1 MRRLIQIISISLV
14 VILGAVFAVRNAAQV
29 KLDFYFT
36 GFETYLSLVVI
47 VSIIIGVLLGVLASL
62 GWVLRARVELARL
75 RREIKH
81 TEQELTNLRTIPIRD
96 DH

>member
-36 GFETYLSLVVI
+36 GFDTYLSLVVI
-47 VSIIIGVLLGVLASL
+47 VSIILVCCLVCWPRWAGYCAPESNWRGSGV
-62 GWVLRARVELARL
+62 R
-75 RREIKH
+75 
-81 TEQELTNLRTIPIRD
+81 
-96 DH
+96 